1 MRVLYNLSEDSDLTP
16 LMLVV
21 LAFRYAQAHLT
32 KWNNDETL
40 LTFVFTYFRVANK
53 LLACSSEVL
62 TLNAL
67 KLIGKVLHHST
78 SK

>member
-1 MRVLYNLSEDSDLTP
+1 MF
-16 LMLVV
+16 
-21 LAFRYAQAHLT
+21 LALNRNNYETHLR
-32 KWNNDETL
+32 
-40 LTFVFTYFRVANK
+40 FVFDYSRVASK

-67 KLIGKVLHHST
+67 KLIGKVLHHSI

>member
-1 MRVLYNLSEDSDLTP
+1 MNPYQPDISCTMWNSEKT
-16 LMLVV
+16 
-21 LAFRYAQAHLT
+21 H
-32 KWNNDETL
+32 
-40 LTFVFTYFRVANK
+40 LTFVFAYCRVASK

>member
-1 MRVLYNLSEDSDLTP
+1 MNP
-16 LMLVV
+16 N
-21 LAFRYAQAHLT
+21 QADISCT
-32 KWNNDETL
+32 KWNNDETVL
-40 LTFVFTYFRVANK
+40 IFVFAYCRVANK